1 MARALWKVTQRSV
14 LPWVLAAIGWLTT
27 VWAAPA
33 DDPLDI
39 LDYHIDAEIIPATQT
54 FAARARVTMDAAR
67 PMQSVVFE
75 FNGALEV
82 KRVLDENRQ
91 PLQFTQDRL
100 RDLDLRIALPRATT
114 PGTPFVVTVEY
125 VGQLLSAEG
134 GVLSN
139 KRLAYVG
146 TDGTAYLLYGARWFP
161 FHGYA
166 ADAATFTLNLT
177 VPDGLTV
184 VGYGFQ
190 GKQPATGPGVP
201 ALEPERRPEP
211 PPAAPRPAPRPRPR
225 PRRPGAMSIAP
236 PAFAPAGQS
245 APPQAAPALPSGTG
259 PRTRWT
265 FASTRRVLFGNFA
278 VGRYQT
284 QTRRQGETEVCVY
297 ARPGNEARAAEY
309 AETASEALARYEQS
323 FGRYAFGPTLNLVE
337 IDDESLDASTSAGV
351 TLLAGR
357 VFQART
363 PPRELLC
370 REVAFQW
377 WGQGVFLKSFD
388 DAWLS
393 QGLATYAY
401 LLVEEAR
408 RNEGELRELIRDFLE
423 RALAFESQSSLRR
436 APAELDD
443 QSAAYRAIMFYKGA
457 FVFRMLRGYLGDET
471 FFRLLTTHYAQHLGQ
486 NVGLSDF
493 EDLTTRI
500 AGQNL
505 RWFFALWVD
514 STGVPE
520 FVPDYKILRI
530 PGGGYRMRGTLTQ
543 NLEGFRMPVDVTL
556 EAKGGSERTTLQFD
570 GREVSF
576 TLNAAS
582 EPRDL
587 IIDPDVKILRISD
600 ELRVAVVV
608 RRGIQH
614 VEDGEF
620 AEAQQ
625 QFEAAIR
632 VNRRSSWAWYN
643 LGLLYLSR
651 RNYEKARDAF
661 DEALDGDLRPR
672 WVEAWAALKKGNA
685 YDALGQRDRAVAEYR
700 KVIDL
705 GDDAAA
711 SRQAQQYLEQ
721 PYRPEP

>member
-1 MARALWKVTQRSV
+1 MTASAV
-14 LPWVLAAIGWLTT
+14 
-27 VWAAPA
+27 PA
-33 DDPLDI
+33 ETPLDI
-39 LDYHIDAEIIPATQT
+39 LDYQIDAEIIPATQT
-54 FAARARVTMDAAR
+54 FVARARVTMDAAR

-82 KRVLDENRQ
+82 KRVLDADRQ
-91 PLQFTQDRL
+91 PLQFIQDRL

-114 PGTPFVVTVEY
+114 PGSPFVVIVEY
-125 VGQLLSAEG
+125 VGQFLSAEG

-146 TDGTAYLLYGARWFP
+146 TDGSAYLLYGGRWFP

-177 VPDGLTV
+177 VPTGLTV

-190 GKQPATGPGVP
+190 GKQPAVGTGVP
-201 ALEPERRPEP
+201 PLEPERRPEP
-211 PPAAPRPAPRPRPR
+211 PPPRPQRPLEK
-225 PRRPGAMSIAP
+225 RPGAGRALS
-236 PAFAPAGQS
+236 PAAEAALPQS
-245 APPQAAPALPSGTG
+245 TVALPSGSG

-265 FASTRRVLFGNFA
+265 FASQQQVLFGNIA
-278 VGRYQT
+278 VGRYQL
-284 QTRRQGETEVCVY
+284 QTRRQGQTEVRFYV
-297 ARPGNEARAAEY
+297 RPGNEDRAAAY
-309 AETASEALARYEQS
+309 AEIVAAALAHYEQR
-323 FGRYAFGPTLNLVE
+323 FGRYAFGQALDMAE
-337 IDDESLDASTSAGV
+337 IDDESLEAATSAGT

-357 VFQART
+357 IFQTRT
-363 PPRELLC
+363 LPRELLC

-377 WGQGVFLKSFD
+377 WGQGVLLKSFD

-393 QGLATYAY
+393 HGLGTYAY
-401 LLVEEAR
+401 LLVEETR
-408 RNEGELRELIRDFLE
+408 RNEGEFRELVRDFLE

-457 FVFRMLRGYLGDET
+457 FVFRMLRGLLGDET
-471 FFRLLTTHYAQHLGQ
+471 FFRLLTTCYDQYCGRNISLA
-486 NVGLSDF
+486 DF
-493 EDLTTRI
+493 ETLTTQI
-500 AGQNL
+500 AAQDM

-520 FVPDYKILRI
+520 FFPDYKILRV
-530 PGGGYRMRGTLTQ
+530 PAGGYRVRGTLTQ
-543 NLEGFRMPVDVTL
+543 NLEGFRLPVDVTL
-556 EAKGGSERTTLQFD
+556 EAKGSSERATLQFD

-576 TLNAAS
+576 TLSATS

-614 VEDGEF
+614 LEDGEV

-643 LGLLYLSR
+643 LGLLYLSQ

-672 WVEAWAALKKGNA
+672 WVEAWAMLKKGNT
-685 YDALGQRDRAVAEYR
+685 YDALGQRARAVAEYK

-705 GDDAAA
+705 GDDAVA
-711 SRQAQQYLEQ
+711 RQQAQQYLEQ
-721 PYRPEP
+721 PYRLEP